1 MKIVGRRGDS
11 VLLASGSRG
20 VLINESTNSIIK
32 KGSISELSSYVDDVP
47 EDAFVTSTV
56 QELGEAALTG
66 LNIEVL
72 SSTDRMHTIPKAV
85 VAEAKRALEWRKE
98 HKRGGTSVGLNTA
111 RTLAGGGQIGI
122 KKIRHIAKYFPRH
135 EVDKKGK
142 GYRPGEDG
150 YPSNGRIAWGLWGG
164 DAAKKWATA
173 IVERE
178 NKKLAEA
185 SMLTTDYYSEAL
197 KDNELQTFSNEA
209 VSFAVRMKKKSK
221 SIDRLYQI
229 GEDGKVYVWDDGRW
243 DDLGNIEND
252 FDTYD
257 RSLDDPYDQE
267 ERVHF
272 PIDAKS
278 ALVVAGIL
286 DSKPFDE
293 VSPSDISYDEY
304 EMVFSSL
311 DGLDWEALSAIT
323 AAGEEKEPNKSD
335 GKYTPEERSEKAK
348 KQFRDRTGKF
358 GKVGGRVQIGSD
370 PNSRGILESVNPD
383 TGIATVKKD
392 DGSSVQVPVSETQ
405 PEKELPV
412 APKTEEGTPVLDTSG
427 ILGETKEKKNKFK
440 ARLSKKFEVF
450 GPEELKEFLS
460 DYPNYVEKK
469 RQEARDSGPSDAVTA
484 AAPQQR
490 ENEYT
495 EPSQSDVAPIYMA
508 IVAKD
513 DPQAV
518 MEVVALV
525 PASAQSNTP
534 MIFKRKDG
542 KWEKDDAI
550 LADLNSPTPP
560 PVIVL
565 DMKTLED
572 VLKQVDSAVTASALS
587 IRNAEKLKNYWLSG
601 EGSSKIKWKSSGSWT
616 RCVENLSKYMGENSA
631 QYCAY
636 MHKVATGNWV
646 GDPENKEVFGLTSS
660 GSKVYSVDFIIPES
674 DYIEKVITNA
684 RISDAKN
691 RVLTAS
697 APITEDGS
705 KFYIPLVIPEGVE
718 SGDGRIFKKDSID
731 IRDLPLPLLW
741 QIKTGEGHNGS
752 VVVGRI
758 DTMEKTDE
766 GIGNARG
773 VFDSGTYGKEAE
785 RLVRGGFIRGVSADL
800 DKFEASEETKPS
812 ENAEEGDISTG
823 RIKISKARVM
833 AVTLVPKPAFQECTI
848 KIVEDEQEEEVV
860 PDGVYVEGMDPSE
873 ASSIVAC
880 GMVAGAIPTIPPASW
895 FDNPKLNKAT
905 PLTVTDEGQV
915 FGHIAA
921 WHVDHIG
928 MGFGTKPPRSRSKYA
943 YFHTGVVRTEDGTD
957 VPVGQLTLAG
967 GHASLEMS
975 AREAVRHYD
984 DTASAIADVHAGED
998 AYGIWVAGALRPGTT
1013 PEQIRALRAS
1023 APSGDWRPIKG
1034 HLELVAVCQV
1044 NVPGFPIARA
1054 RVASGQVMALV
1065 AAGASTLAHMKS
1077 DPVAE
1082 LNARIDRLEKPL
1094 HDRAEEAKKKVLAVK
1109 AEELSTKM
1117 KKVKKEIDDDLS
1129 WMIKSFDDGDTEEEL
1144 EEALSFIPLR
1154 ERKVLVKRGHAL
1166 PDGSFPIRNV
1176 SDLKNAIRA
1185 YGRAKPGKRSQV
1197 RKHIMKRAI
1206 GLEHKELIPEEW
1218 RSLIDL
1224 DDIPESGMTAAVGAE
1239 CPPATQDIALNLQNR
1254 KNAIDTAMYGPL
1266 NPAEPNEEYWAKLG
1280 EEWGVDVETAKKQTC
1295 GNCAVFVISPSM
1307 KECISSG
1314 LTDNSDE
1321 FDSIDAAGE
1330 LGYCEAFDFK
1340 CASART
1346 CRAWVAGGPVTED
1359 KPVTAASGPCWDGY
1373 EMVGFKMKDGKKVP
1387 NCVPIDSSADTDESG
1402 EFSDIS
1408 KDVRERLASEGK
1420 AMPDGSYPIRNVSDL
1435 KNAIQAFGRAKESEK
1450 TAVRKHI
1457 VKRARGL
1464 GRQDL
1469 IPENWP
1475 EAPKYDQASV
1485 SEFKYFSPEK
1495 REEMAKKG
1503 LALPDGSYPIENERD
1518 LKNAIWAFGRA
1529 KPSKKAEVK
1538 DHIIK
1543 RAKALNKEDMLPE
1556 VWEGEGSS
1564 FSDEDD
1570 DELTLSLRERIAIVE
1585 SMVAAGGLD
1594 RNRGN
1599 AERLRR
1605 YWTRGPGA
1613 LKIRWGT
1620 PGDWKRCVR
1629 YLAKYMGP
1637 RAKGYCQLRHKE
1649 ATGVYTGSRFNPGR
1663 KARNNSINFSE
1674 NSSEFSLS
1682 EALSYDGFEKET
1694 IVTENDLLTPIEWIM
1709 EEFDE
1714 FFDEAWEPEQEVV
1727 IMMNDLDSE
1736 DDDDDSVFDSD
1747 DDYYEYTELDSVFAS
1762 KEEEKIFEG
1771 LTPEEV
1777 EALKKEQRTRESE
1790 EKLKVRKGRYTPKT
1804 QPRDAQGKFRK
1815 VLARLKVDLGTAG
1828 LDRALKKVE
1837 EIENLDFSGDY
1848 GRAAE
1853 ASKEL
1858 ISIIDRIDTKA
1869 LNPDSVENVRASSA
1883 ELGRVIANLPFAF
1896 GEQAKK
1902 IRYSDVPPAM
1912 KDLIEDMITRV
1923 EAKIGKEDA
1932 DEATAELRTFMS
1944 GGDYFSQ
1951 SDISAQMAKL
1961 LRLLT

>member
-1 MKIVGRRGDS
+1 MKIVGRRGDA

-20 VLINESTNSIIK
+20 VLVNESTNSIIK
-32 KGSISELSSYVDDVP
+32 KGPVSELFAYVDEIP
-47 EDAFVTSTV
+47 EDAFVTQTTR
-56 QELGEAALTG
+56 ELGEAALIG
-66 LNIEVL
+66 LNIDVL

-85 VAEAKRALEWRKE
+85 VSEAKRALEWRKE
-98 HKRGGTSVGLNTA
+98 NNRGGTPVGLNTA
-111 RTLAGGGQIGI
+111 RTLARGGQIGI

-142 GYRPGEDG
+142 GYKPGEDG

-164 DAAKKWATA
+164 DAAKRWATA

-185 SMLTTDYYSEAL
+185 SMLSTGYYSDAL
-197 KDNELQTFSNEA
+197 KNDDLHTFSNES
-209 VSFAVRMKKKSK
+209 VSFAVRMNKSSK
-221 SIDRLYQI
+221 AIDRLYQI

-267 ERVHF
+267 EKIHI

-278 ALVVAGIL
+278 ALVVAGVL
-286 DSKPFDE
+286 DSKPFEEVLPYE
-293 VSPSDISYDEY
+293 VSDEEY
-304 EMVFSSL
+304 EMVFSSIN
-311 DGLDWEALSAIT
+311 GIDWNSLAAIT
-323 AAGEEKEPNKSD
+323 AAGDEKQD
-335 GKYTPEERSEKAK
+335 GNYTPEERSEKAK

-358 GKVGGRVQIGSD
+358 GSIGGRVQFGID
-370 PNSRGILESVNPD
+370 PDSRGVLEAVDPE
-383 TGIATVKKD
+383 TGMATIKKD
-392 DGSSVQVPVSETQ
+392 DGSSVQVPVSDTQ
-405 PEKELPV
+405 PEKELPA
-412 APKTEEGTPVLDTSG
+412 APKTDDGVPVLDTSG
-427 ILGETKEKKNKFK
+427 ILGQTKENKNKFK
-440 ARLSKKFEVF
+440 ARLPKRLSVL
-450 GPEELKEFLS
+450 GPEKLKEFLD

-469 RQEARDSGPSDAVTA
+469 RQEARDGSGQGTVTA
-484 AAPQQR
+484 AAPSHR
-490 ENEYT
+490 ENEYS
-495 EPSQSDVAPIYMA
+495 EPEKSDVAPIYMA

-518 MEVVALV
+518 MELIALI
-525 PASAQSNTP
+525 PASAQSNAA

-542 KWEKDDAI
+542 KWEKDDDI
-550 LADLNSPTPP
+550 LSDLNSPTPP

-565 DMKTLED
+565 DMDTLED
-572 VLKQVDSAVTASALS
+572 VISQVDSAVTASAVAV
-587 IRNAEKLKNYWLSG
+587 RNAETLRKYWLSG
-601 EGSSKIKWKSSGSWT
+601 EGSSKIKWNVSGSWT
-616 RCVENLSKYMGENSA
+616 RCVENLSKYMGEDSA

-636 MHKVATGNWV
+636 MHKAATGSWV
-646 GDPENKEVFGLTSS
+646 GDSDDREVYGLTAS
-660 GSKVYSVDFIIPES
+660 GSKIFSDELIISES
-674 DYIEKVITNA
+674 DYMEKVITKA

-697 APITEDGS
+697 GPVVEDGC
-705 KFYIPLVIPEGVE
+705 KFFIPLVIPEGIE

-731 IRDLPLPLLW
+731 IRELPLPLLW

-758 DTMEKTDE
+758 DHMEKTE
-766 GIGNARG
+766 KGIGNATG
-773 VFDSGTYGKEAE
+773 VFDSGTYGREAE

-880 GMVAGAIPTIPPASW
+880 GMVAGAIPTIPPTSW
-895 FDNPKLNKAT
+895 FDNQKLNKAT

-928 MGFGTKPPRSRSKYA
+928 MAFGTKPPRSRSKYS
-943 YFHTGVVRTEDGTD
+943 YFHTGVVRTEDGSD

-967 GHASLEMS
+967 GHASLELS
-975 AREAVRHYD
+975 AHDAVRHYD

-1065 AAGASTLAHMKS
+1065 AAGANMLAHMKS

-1082 LNARIDRLEKPL
+1082 LNARIDRLEQPL
-1094 HDRAEEAKKKVLAVK
+1094 HDRAEEARRKVLAVK

-1117 KKVKKEIDDDLS
+1117 KKAKQEIQDDLS
-1129 WMIKSFDDGDTEEEL
+1129 WMLKTFDDGDTEEEM
-1144 EEALSFIPLR
+1144 EGTLSFIPLR
-1154 ERKVLVKRGHAL
+1154 ERKVLAKKGYSL

-1176 SDLKNAIRA
+1176 SDLKNAVRA

-1197 RKHIMKRAI
+1197 RKHIMKRALK
-1206 GLEHKELIPEEW
+1206 LEKKDLIPEEW
-1218 RSLIDL
+1218 RSLSDL
-1224 DDIPESGMTAAVGAE
+1224 DDIP
-1239 CPPATQDIALNLQNR
+1239 
-1254 KNAIDTAMYGPL
+1254 
-1266 NPAEPNEEYWAKLG
+1266 NEGIL
-1280 EEWGVDVETAKKQTC
+1280 
-1295 GNCAVFVISPSM
+1295 
-1307 KECISSG
+1307 
-1314 LTDNSDE
+1314 
-1321 FDSIDAAGE
+1321 AAG
-1330 LGYCEAFDFK
+1330 D
-1340 CASART
+1340 
-1346 CRAWVAGGPVTED
+1346 D
-1359 KPVTAASGPCWDGY
+1359 PCWEGY
-1373 EMVGFKMKDGKKVP
+1373 EMVGWKTKGGKKVP
-1387 NCVPIDSSADTDESG
+1387 NCVPVDSATDTEDSEMSVQEES
-1402 EFSDIS
+1402 S
-1408 KDVRERLASEGK
+1408 KPVAEATEEQEAS
-1420 AMPDGSYPIRNVSDL
+1420 L
-1435 KNAIQAFGRAKESEK
+1435 
-1450 TAVRKHI
+1450 
-1457 VKRARGL
+1457 
-1464 GRQDL
+1464 
-1469 IPENWP
+1469 
-1475 EAPKYDQASV
+1475 

-1529 KPSKKAEVK
+1529 KPAKKAEVK
-1538 DHIIK
+1538 EHIIT

-1556 VWEGEGSS
+1556 VWEGQGSS
-1564 FSDEDD
+1564 FSDDDD

-1585 SMVAAGGLD
+1585 SMIAAGGLD

-1605 YWTRGPGA
+1605 YWTKGPGA
-1613 LKIRWGT
+1613 IKIRWGT

-1649 ATGVYTGSRFNPGR
+1649 ATGVYTGSRLNPGR
-1663 KARNNSINFSE
+1663 KARNNSIDIPQDSA
-1674 NSSEFSLS
+1674 EFSLS
-1682 EALSYDGFEKET
+1682 EALSYDGFEEET
-1694 IVTENDLLTPIEWIM
+1694 FVTENDLLTPIEWIL
-1709 EEFDE
+1709 EESDEYFDE
-1714 FFDEAWEPEQEVV
+1714 TWEPEQEVV
-1727 IMMNDLDSE
+1727 IMMSDLDS
-1736 DDDDDSVFDSD
+1736 DDDEDDDSVFDSASD
-1747 DDYYEYTELDSVFAS
+1747 SYEYNELDAVFAP
-1762 KEEEKIFEG
+1762 KEEEILED
-1771 LTPEEV
+1771 LTPEEI
-1777 EALKKEQRTRESE
+1777 EILKKEQRSRKNQ
-1790 EKLKVRKGRYTPKT
+1790 EKLKVKKGRYTAKT
-1804 QPRDAQGKFRK
+1804 QPRDAKGKFRK
-1815 VLARLKVDLGTAG
+1815 VLARLKLDLGTAG
-1828 LDRALKKVE
+1828 LDKALNKVE

-1848 GRAAE
+1848 KRAAK
-1853 ASKEL
+1853 ASEEL
-1858 ISIIDRIDTKA
+1858 ISIIDRLDTKA
-1869 LNPDSVENVRASSA
+1869 LNPESLENVRASSA
-1883 ELGRVIANLPFAF
+1883 ELGKVIANLPFAF

-1902 IRYSDVPPAM
+1902 IRYSDIPPAM
-1912 KDLIEDMITRV
+1912 KNLIEDMISRV
-1923 EAKIGKEDA
+1923 ETKIGKEDA

-1951 SDISAQMAKL
+1951 SDISSQMAKL